1 MMSADGLGLMHSYR
15 YRGYIRTTSSSRS
28 NYDRFIPN
36 RSAMDMDYYWMG
48 TECWK
53 EEQNPNSVPITASSE
68 AYRRLLAEAMGL
80 NRTRFL
86 AFGNK
91 PPSNAPLEL
100 IPHHLT
106 CDSDDSSQPAKP
118 RRHIPSRIPERK
130 LDAPGL
136 LDNFYFNVLDWGCN
150 DVVAIALGCKV
161 YLWDASDAS
170 ISKLVTVDEQLGPVT
185 SVNWAPDGCH
195 IAVGLNN
202 SHVQVWD
209 YTCNTLLRTFKGGH
223 RHGCRVG
230 SMAWNEHIL
239 TTGGQDGRIINND
252 VRIDE
257 HILNTYNGHKG
268 EVCGLK
274 WSESGAKLASG
285 GNDNLVHIWGK
296 PSSFN
301 NRPEYLRRLEGHTAA
316 VKALAWCPFNPNL
329 LATGGG
335 SDDKTIKLW
344 NIESGACLN
353 SVNTGSQVSALLWN
367 KHKRQLL
374 SSHGAPGNQLILWKY
389 PAMAKIVET
398 VGTSRHLCMA
408 QSPDG
413 CTVASASGNDLTFW
427 NMFEDPEAVEKA
439 ARKAKLEPFSSFSSR
454 CSIR

>member
-1 MMSADGLGLMHSYR
+1 
-15 YRGYIRTTSSSRS
+15 
-28 NYDRFIPN
+28 
-36 RSAMDMDYYWMG
+36 
-48 TECWK
+48 
-53 EEQNPNSVPITASSE
+53 
-68 AYRRLLAEAMGL
+68 MGL

-223 RHGCRVG
+223 RH
-230 SMAWNEHIL
+230 
-239 TTGGQDGRIINND
+239 
-252 VRIDE
+252 
-257 HILNTYNGHKG
+257 
-268 EVCGLK
+268 
-274 WSESGAKLASG
+274 
-285 GNDNLVHIWGK
+285 
-296 PSSFN
+296 